1 MGKEHWALVSLLLN
15 LLQSALKFAGGLMT
29 GSLSLIGEALHSLSD
44 ATASVIAYLSIKFSE
59 KKHERFPYGLYK
71 LENIG
76 AIVIAFFLVIAAYEI
91 AHRALTG
98 RVEIDREALPV
109 GIGVVVFSLISS
121 LTLSFL
127 ERRAGKRL
135 NSPTLIAD
143 SYHTLTDAFGSFLVL
158 LSLSAAY
165 LGYNYDR
172 YFALAVVALILYTA
186 FGLMK
191 EQVGAI
197 LDISADEET
206 VERIRG
212 IILSF
217 PEVESIKRLLVRSAG
232 GKLFID
238 AEILLRPGSFM
249 RSHAV
254 ADEIERRIAREIDN
268 VEMVFIHYE
277 PAREEKLRI
286 AVFSGNG
293 EALCRNFSNVKK
305 MFLFEE
311 KSGKPKVKDVE
322 VRSEEDVAK
331 LLVREGVDIVIC
343 GHHPESSR
351 AKWILHKNGVF
362 VWETDKENIYEALSE
377 VSRLKLD
384 GSDKEG
390 SHERNE

>member
-1 MGKEHWALVSLLLN
+1 MRKEHWALVSLFLN
-15 LLQSALKFAGGLMT
+15 LLQSALKFGAGLLT
-29 GSLSLIGEALHSLSD
+29 GSLSLLGEALHSLSD
-44 ATASVIAYLSIKFSE
+44 ASASVIAYLSIKFSE
-59 KKHERFPYGLYK
+59 KKHRRFPYGLYK

-76 AIVIAFFLVIAAYEI
+76 ATVIAIFLMIAAYEI
-91 AHRALTG
+91 GHRALSG
-98 RVEIDREALPV
+98 KVEIEREHLPI
-109 GIGVVVFSLISS
+109 GIGVVLFSLVSS

-143 SYHTLTDAFGSFLVL
+143 SYHTLTDAFGSLLVL
-158 LSLSAAY
+158 ISLSAAY

-172 YFALAVVALILYTA
+172 YFALAVAGLIVYTA
-186 FGLMK
+186 LGLLK
-191 EQVGAI
+191 EQLGAI

-206 VERIRG
+206 IERIRE

-249 RSHAV
+249 RSHAI
-254 ADEIERRIAREIDN
+254 ADEIERKIAKEIEN

-277 PAREEKLRI
+277 PAGEEKLRI
-286 AVFSGNG
+286 AVFSGDG
-293 EALCRNFSNVKK
+293 EALCRDFSNVRK
-305 MFLFEE
+305 MYIFEE
-311 KSGKPKVKDVE
+311 RSGSPEVKEVKVS
-322 VRSEEDVAK
+322 SEEEVAK

-351 AKWILHKNGVF
+351 AKWILHRNGIF
-362 VWETDKENIYEALSE
+362 VWETDRENIYEALSE
-377 VSRLKLD
+377 VSKLRLD
-384 GSDKEG
+384 GSKKEG
-390 SHERNE
+390 

>member
-1 MGKEHWALVSLLLN
+1 MEKHHWTLISLSLN
-15 LLQSALKFAGGLMT
+15 LVQSGLKFVAGLLT

-44 ATASVIAYLSIKFSE
+44 AASSVIAYLSIKFSE
-59 KKHERFPYGLYK
+59 KKHEKFPYGLYK

-76 AIVIAFFLVIAAYEI
+76 AIVIAFFLIVAAYEI
-91 AHRALTG
+91 GHRALSGQITI
-98 RVEIDREALPV
+98 EREFLPV
-109 GIGVVVFSLISS
+109 GIGVVIFSLVSS

-127 ERRAGKRL
+127 ERRAGKKL

-143 SYHTLTDAFGSFLVL
+143 SYHTLTDAFGSLLVL
-158 LSLSAAY
+158 VSLSTAY

-172 YFALAVVALILYTA
+172 YFALAVVFLILYTA
-186 FGLMK
+186 FGLLR
-191 EQVGAI
+191 EQVGII

-206 VERIRG
+206 VEKIRE

-254 ADEIERRIAREIDN
+254 ADEIERKIAKEINN

-277 PAREEKLRI
+277 PAKEEKLRI
-286 AVFSGNG
+286 AVFSANG
-293 EALCRNFSNVKK
+293 RTLCRDFSDVKK
-305 MFLFEE
+305 MYIFEE
-311 KSGKPKVKDVE
+311 RKGKPE
-322 VRSEEDVAK
+322 VIDIKPESEEDIAK
-331 LLVREGVDIVIC
+331 MLVRKGIDIVIC

-351 AKWILHKNGVF
+351 AKWILHRNGVF

-377 VSRLKLD
+377 VSKLRLG
-384 GSDKEG
+384 GSHKEG
-390 SHERNE
+390 GD

>member
-1 MGKEHWALVSLLLN
+1 MKKEHWALVSLLLN
-15 LLQSALKFAGGLMT
+15 LIQSGLKFVGGLMT
-29 GSLSLIGEALHSLSD
+29 GSLSLLGEALHSLSD

-59 KKHERFPYGLYK
+59 KKHEKFPYGLYK

-76 AIVIAFFLVIAAYEI
+76 AIVIAIFLIVAAYEI
-91 AHRALTG
+91 GHRALSG
-98 RVEIDREALPV
+98 QVEIDREALPI
-109 GIGVVVFSLISS
+109 GIAVVVFSLVSS

-127 ERRAGKRL
+127 ERRAGKKL

-143 SYHTLTDAFGSFLVL
+143 SYHTLTDAFGSALVL
-158 LSLSAAY
+158 VSLSAVY
-165 LGYNYDR
+165 MGYNYDR

-186 FGLMK
+186 FGLLK
-191 EQVGAI
+191 EQIGAI

-206 VERIRG
+206 IEKIRN

-249 RSHAV
+249 RSHAI
-254 ADEIERRIAREIDN
+254 ADEIERKIVKEIDN

-286 AVFSGNG
+286 AVFSSDG
-293 EALCRNFSNVKK
+293 ESLCRNFKNVKK

-311 KSGKPKVKDVE
+311 RSGKPEVKEVE
-322 VRSEEDVAK
+322 VKSEEDVAK
-331 LLVREGVDIVIC
+331 LLVRENVDIVIC
-343 GHHPESSR
+343 GHHPESAK

-362 VWETDKENIYEALSE
+362 VWETDTDNIYEALSE
-377 VSRLKLD
+377 VSKLRLDSKY
-384 GSDKEG
+384 
-390 SHERNE
+390 